1 MRGIHGY
8 FYVRVNRAPSGV
20 LYDANYLFEF
30 GKGHVLRE
38 SDGERAV
45 IISSGRGVYEALAA
59 AEECSRRGLAVGVV
73 DMPSID
79 EELLLRLHDSD
90 KVLFV
95 AEQNN
100 GYIWQSLLKVLY
112 QRRKSGRRV
121 DKIVAINTL
130 TAEGKPRF
138 IHSGTYEEQL
148 PAFGLDPL
156 QLAETVRE
164 RVDALGGVGLL

>member
-1 MRGIHGY
+1 
-8 FYVRVNRAPSGV
+8 
-20 LYDANYLFEF
+20 
-30 GKGHVLRE
+30 
-38 SDGERAV
+38 
-45 IISSGRGVYEALAA
+45 
-59 AEECSRRGLAVGVV
+59 
-73 DMPSID
+73 MPSID

-138 IHSGTYEEQL
+138 IHSGTYEELL
-148 PAFGLDPL
+148 PAFGLAPL
-156 QLAETVRE
+156 QLAETVRAA
-164 RVDALGGVGLL
+164 VGV

>member
-1 MRGIHGY
+1 MR
-8 FYVRVNRAPSGV
+8 RWPRRMSA
-20 LYDANYLFEF
+20 
-30 GKGHVLRE
+30 
-38 SDGERAV
+38 
-45 IISSGRGVYEALAA
+45 RGAGSRWALWI
-59 AEECSRRGLAVGVV
+59 CRR
-73 DMPSID
+73 ID
-79 EELLLRLHDSD
+79 EELLLRLHDSE
-90 KVLFV
+90 KMLFV

-138 IHSGTYEEQL
+138 IHSGNEELL
-148 PAFGLDPL
+148 PAFGLAPL

-164 RVDALGGVGLL
+164 RVAALGGVGLL